1 MPPRQIQLPA
11 PANWQDFELLC
22 RDLFAAE
29 WDDPS
34 AQRHGRQG
42 QPQAGV
48 DVFGLRK
55 GKQVGVQCKL
65 RDQHYGARVAIEEL
79 KEELAKAKTF
89 EPTLTEFVLAT
100 TAPKD
105 VALQQAA
112 RTLSTRALRVVVM
125 AWEDLVERLHARR
138 KVLTAHYAWDLPA
151 NKPKRELHNYLQL
164 LREKLGA
171 LPLAAIHEHRD
182 KAPTID
188 RVYTAL
194 DIEQGFPIDE
204 AHLKEGAWSPS
215 VRGKRGAVAPQ
226 QQIVSTRPSG
236 SDYLRARG
244 EYLLAREGKSRGRQ
258 RARPADGPARLR
270 PPHAIEFLAAHPR
283 AVLLGPAGSGK
294 SAFASFVAVCLANER
309 LGPKERG
316 LELLGAPSDDLH
328 VADIWPHGALI
339 PLYVELRKFV
349 ADKDHFPQL
358 GKQPDASHLIQHL
371 CSRHAKVPLPEGFVA
386 FLREALLAGD
396 EAGGAAG
403 KGRGVLLLLDGFDE
417 TPLDEATRLQI
428 KRVILAFEQAYPRC
442 RILVTSRPYAYDSNA
457 PWRLPEFTVGTLA
470 ELSPPLQATFVRSI
484 YAGLAGSGSLG
495 TDNATPRSDRL
506 VDQVER
512 DQHLQRLARRPL
524 TLALLVC
531 LHASDRLGAGG
542 RAVVYRETIELLF
555 DRWNQVRRDDNQDRQ
570 QAEREAGLFR
580 DAAGLDK
587 ADMMPVLR
595 ELAQQVHASEGQGV
609 TTGEQASPIG
619 LKLLLDAMEK
629 ARNRKAQRE
638 RKPEPERIDVQRAF
652 EYLDK
657 RSGILISDGDGN
669 FRFPHRSFQEYLA
682 AEKFC
687 RDVNWPKQLV
697 EAVRARPM
705 LWREVLK
712 FCVLVEAGRGSLNNV
727 LTLASRLLAGDGREA
742 DDGRRATWLGD
753 ALLECGVLYDDQVE
767 PEVRDP
773 VISGL
778 TRNLVHA
785 IESTE
790 LEAAARIEAGEVL
803 GRLGDPRIG
812 HRRENFLPIEPGA
825 KVSLGKYLVTV
836 QEFAEFVDAGGYRDD
851 RWWQPD
857 GGLAIRAANGWTEP
871 REFAAQRRH
880 ANWPVTGVSWY
891 EAWAYCRWRSAE
903 GSFEVRLPT
912 AAERDQAAGS
922 KVWPWGDGP
931 SPNPELANY
940 LNNVGA
946 PSPVGCYPR
955 GCGHV
960 GGHFDL
966 GGNVW
971 EWLEDNR
978 HRSGDTRYASARGG
992 SWLFYAGG
1000 LRAGGDSGG
1009 GADYRGVDLGFRLA
1023 APAST

>member
-34 AQRHGRQG
+34 AQRNGRQG

-48 DVFGLRK
+48 DVFGLKK

-65 RDQHYGARVAIEEL
+65 RDQHYGARVAVAEL
-79 KEELAKAKTF
+79 KEEVAKAKTF
-89 EPTLTEFVLAT
+89 EPKLTEFVLAT

-105 VALQQAA
+105 VALQKAA
-112 RTLSTRALRVVVM
+112 RKLSTTALRVVVM
-125 AWEDLVERLHARR
+125 AWEDLVERLQVRK

-151 NKPKRELHNYLQL
+151 SKPKRELHNYLQL
-164 LREKLGA
+164 LRDKLGA

-194 DIEQGFPIDE
+194 DIEQGFPMDE
-204 AHLKEGAWSPS
+204 ARLMEGAAPAS
-215 VRGKRGAVAPQ
+215 VRRRRGAVAPKQ
-226 QQIVSTRPSG
+226 QDVKTRHYE

-244 EYLLAREGKSRGRQ
+244 EYLRKHASEPEGE
-258 RARPADGPARLR
+258 PADHSRLR
-270 PPHAIEFLAAHPR
+270 SPRAIEFLAAHQR

-294 SAFASFVAVCLANER
+294 SAFASFIAVCLANER

-316 LELLGAPSDDLH
+316 LALLGAPSDDLQ

-339 PLYVELRKFV
+339 PLYIELRKFV
-349 ADKDHFPQL
+349 ADSENFPKP
-358 GKQPDASHLIQHL
+358 GKQPDASHLIDHL
-371 CSRHAKVPLPEGFVA
+371 CSKHAKVPLPAGFVA
-386 FLREALLAGD
+386 FLREALLAD
-396 EAGGAAG
+396 DAAGGTAG
-403 KGRGVLLLLDGFDE
+403 RGRGVLLLLDGFDE

-442 RILVTSRPYAYDSNA
+442 RILVTSRPYAYETSA
-457 PWRLPEFTVGTLA
+457 SWRLPEFAVGTLA
-470 ELSPPLQATFVRSI
+470 ELSPPLQATFVRSM
-484 YAGLAGSGSLG
+484 YAGLAASGSLG
-495 TDNATPRSDRL
+495 TDNASPRSERL

-555 DRWNQVRRDDNQDRQ
+555 DRWNQVRRDENQDRQ

-595 ELAQQVHASEGQGV
+595 ELAQQVHASEGQGIEP
-609 TTGEQASPIG
+609 GEQASPIG
-619 LKLLLDAMEK
+619 LKRLLDAMEK
-629 ARNRKAQRE
+629 ARERKAQRE
-638 RKPEPERIDVQRAF
+638 RKPEPDRIDHVRAF

-682 AEKFC
+682 ACQFC
-687 RDVNWPKQLV
+687 EDENWPEQLV
-697 EAVRARPM
+697 EAVRERM
-705 LWREVLK
+705 VLWREVMK
-712 FCVLVEAGRGSLNNV
+712 FCVLIQAGNRAKNNV
-727 LTLASRLLAGDGREA
+727 LSLAQHLLSDSCDAA
-742 DDGRRATWLGD
+742 DNGRRATCLAD
-753 ALLECGVLYDDQVE
+753 AMLE
-767 PEVRDP
+767 
-773 VISGL
+773 SGL
-778 TRNLVHA
+778 LPSFERTSIAARVAEQLQRCLVA
-785 IESTE
+785 AVESTD

-812 HRRENFLPIEPGA
+812 HRRENFLPIGPGA

-851 RWWQPD
+851 RWWLPD
-857 GGLAIRAANGWTEP
+857 GGLAIRKENGWTEP
-871 REFAAQRRH
+871 REFGAQRRH
-880 ANWPVTGVSWY
+880 ANRPVTGVSWY
-891 EAWAYCRWRSAE
+891 EAWAYCRWRSALGE
-903 GSFEVRLPT
+903 FEVRLPT
-912 AAERDQAAGS
+912 AAERNQAAGS
-922 KVWPWGDGP
+922 KEWPWGDGP
-931 SPNPELANY
+931 DPNPELANY
-940 LNNVGA
+940 ENNVGA

-971 EWLEDNR
+971 EWLENDGA
-978 HRSGDTRYASARGG
+978 RSGDARHASVRGG
-992 SWLFYAGG
+992 SWLSVADY
-1000 LRAGGDSGG
+1000 LRAGIDR
-1009 GADYRGVDLGFRLA
+1009 GADGRVDGLGFRLA